1 MVGWD
6 NQYDVVVLKIQS
18 VSVAGVQMV
27 VGTVVVSWVEMP
39 NSGLL
44 VLC

>member
-6 NQYDVVVLKIQS
+6 NQYDVVVLEIQS

-27 VGTVVVSWVEMP
+27 AGKVVVSCAEMP
-39 NSGLL
+39 NSGTL

>member
-6 NQYDVVVLKIQS
+6 NQYVVVVLEIQS
-18 VSVAGVQMV
+18 LSVAGVQMV
-27 VGTVVVSWVEMP
+27 VGTVVVSCVEMP
-39 NSGLL
+39 NSGPL